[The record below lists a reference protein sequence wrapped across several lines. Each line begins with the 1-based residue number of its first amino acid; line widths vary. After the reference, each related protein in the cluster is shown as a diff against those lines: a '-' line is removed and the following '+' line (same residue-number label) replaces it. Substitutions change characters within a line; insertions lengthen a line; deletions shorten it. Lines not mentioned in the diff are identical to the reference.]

1 MSYHNKWKIKH
12 RIAAGGYSVSEARFI
27 SIADYILHLHKTEAS
42 EEMMV
47 EALDRYYTEAFN
59 KGFDKAEGGESDD

>member
-1 MSYHNKWKIKH
+1 MSYHNKWKVKH
-12 RIAAGGYSVSEARFI
+12 RIAAEDYPMSEARFI

-42 EEMMV
+42 EEVMV

-59 KGFDKAEGGESDD
+59 KGFDKAEGERDD